1 MPALSDEILMAYA
14 DDVLD
19 SEMRAHV
26 EAFLQRDPESLRLVE
41 VYRATGTSLG
51 QLYKAP
57 ALEPVPSHLVDF
69 VLQYGKGGP
78 APVKKASF
86 KAKLAAWRRKLIS
99 TAAWDKLVHH
109 AVWEKL
115 SQPVTLQLAAASAA
129 ALIIGASAGW
139 MLHGSGE
146 DENAYELAVFK
157 NGQIFANGTLRN
169 VLESL
174 PSGQEARTAGGAQD
188 ASVVRASLTFKNKA
202 GNFCREY
209 EVAAA
214 GSRQYAGLACREGQG
229 KWALQVHIAESPA
242 TPGAQTGLAGGGHNA
257 LLDPVVDRMMDG
269 IAFGKKEE
277 EAALAGE
284 WK

>member
-1 MPALSDEILMAYA
+1 MAYA

-19 SEMRAHV
+19 GEMRAHV
-26 EAFLQRDPESLRLVE
+26 EALLQRDPESLRLVE

-86 KAKLAAWRRKLIS
+86 KAKLAAWRRKLVPK
-99 TAAWDKLVHH
+99 AAWDTLMRQ

-115 SQPVTLQLAAASAA
+115 SQPVTWQLAAASAA
-129 ALIIGASAGW
+129 ALIVGASAGW
-139 MLHGSGE
+139 MLHGSSE
-146 DENAYELAVFK
+146 DENAYDLAVFK

-169 VLESL
+169 VLETL
-174 PSGQEARTAGGAQD
+174 PSGQEARTPGGAQD
-188 ASVVRASLTFKNKA
+188 ASVVRASLTFKDKA
-202 GNFCREY
+202 GSFCREY
-209 EVAAA
+209 EIATA

-229 KWALQVHIAESPA
+229 KWALQVHVAEAPVTPGDLNSPA
-242 TPGAQTGLAGGGHNA
+242 GHDV

-277 EAALAGE
+277 EAALLQG